1 MGNEEEGCGQ
11 RMQLKWEIATTMLHP
26 GLSELQVMVLY
37 QVMLVMMMTMM
48 MVVMLV
54 MVMIVMMVMV
64 MLHDGAPGHVVAC
77 RFARAAGSSKK
88 PPQS

>member
-1 MGNEEEGCGQ
+1 
-11 RMQLKWEIATTMLHP
+11 MLHP

-54 MVMIVMMVMV
+54 MVMV

-77 RFARAAGSSKK
+77 RIARAAGSSKK

>member
-1 MGNEEEGCGQ
+1 
-11 RMQLKWEIATTMLHP
+11 MLHP
-26 GLSELQVMVLY
+26 GLSELQVMVLH

-48 MVVMLV
+48 MMVVIVV

-77 RFARAAGSSKK
+77 RIARAAGSSKK